1 MSAESPAER
10 PFHVGLYLGVTP
22 IRGGMFQYAQTFAES
37 LATLPSDAF
46 RVTVAYGD
54 PRWADIL
61 GALPVGRLVLTELA
75 RGERIAVA
83 AMVAR
88 IPGALC
94 RKVGRMCNPLV
105 REMLAVGCDA
115 WIFPAQE
122 SLAYQFPGTAIATIH
137 DLMHRYEPHFPEV
150 RSLFRRGIRD
160 HRFGSLARECS
171 RVLVDSEVG
180 RRHVVESYGADPA
193 RIFAL
198 PYIAPG
204 HISSARE
211 RSDFDSTY
219 RLPPRFLFY
228 PAQFWRHKNH
238 TRLLEALKLTVAD
251 CPDIQLVLSG
261 GFRYEYQRVL
271 AKVRQL
277 DLADRVH
284 FVGYVPDGDLR
295 GFYVRARALVMATF
309 FGPTNIPPLEAMAA
323 GCPAVVSGIYA
334 MPEQLGEAGL
344 YFNPSSVED
353 IAGQIRRIWHDDVLA
368 AQMVQKG
375 RERTAAAGPAVFR
388 RRLMDLLDGLR
399 TGK

>member
-1 MSAESPAER
+1 
-10 PFHVGLYLGVTP
+10 
-22 IRGGMFQYAQTFAES
+22 MFQYAQTMAES
-37 LATLPSDAF
+37 LATLPGDAF
-46 RVTVAYGD
+46 RVTAAFEN

-61 GALPVGRLVLTELA
+61 GPLRIGRIVLTEVA
-75 RGERIAVA
+75 RGERIAAA

-94 RKVGRMCNPLV
+94 RKVGRICNPLI
-105 REMLAVGCDA
+105 REMLLVGCDA

-122 SLAYQFPGTAIATIH
+122 SLAYQFPGTVIATIH
-137 DLMHRYEPHFPEV
+137 DLMHRYEPYFPEV
-150 RSLFRRGIRD
+150 RSMFRRGIRD

-180 RRHVVESYGADPA
+180 RTHVVETYGADPA
-193 RIFAL
+193 RIFPL

-204 HISSARE
+204 HISTAQE
-211 RSDFDSTY
+211 RPDFDSTY

-228 PAQFWRHKNH
+228 PAQFWQHKNH
-238 TRLLEALKLTVAD
+238 IRLLEALKLTVKD

-271 AKVRQL
+271 AKARQL
-277 DLADRVH
+277 DLGDRVH
-284 FVGYVPDGDLR
+284 FVGYVPDDDLR
-295 GFYVRARALVMATF
+295 GFYVRARALVMPTL

-323 GCPAVVSGIYA
+323 GCPAVVSRIYA

-344 YFNPSSVED
+344 YFDPRSVED
-353 IAGQIRRIWHDDVLA
+353 IAVQIRRVWHDDALA
-368 AQMVQKG
+368 AQMVKKG
-375 RERTAAAGPAVFR
+375 RERTAAAGPAVFCR
-388 RRLMDLLDGLR
+388 RIVNLLDDLR